1 MSPER
6 HGAAEAVP
14 VLDLQA
20 VGKTHRQADGSALRV
35 LSGVDLTLRHGETAA
50 VVGRSGSGKSTL
62 LHLAAGIE
70 SPSSGQVRLAGRVL
84 SALGDRERSR
94 LRGRSAGM
102 IFQFFH
108 LIPYLTVRE
117 NILLPARIA
126 GISDL
131 TPGASVDDAADRLLA
146 AVELGDRAGEPARH
160 LSGGEMQRTA
170 IARALLLQPPLVLA
184 DEPTGNLDAEAA
196 ASVTRLLFEMTDR
209 QGAAL
214 LLATHDTELASRCR
228 RRFRL
233 AAGRLLPLANS
244 GEGDGGEGRPGPGT
258 SLPGTS

>member
-6 HGAAEAVP
+6 RGAGEAVP

-20 VGKTHRQADGSALRV
+20 VGKTHEQADGSALRV

-70 SPSSGQVRLAGRVL
+70 SPSSGQVRLAGQAL

-126 GISDL
+126 GISRL
-131 TPGASVDDAADRLLA
+131 ATGGPVEAAADRLLA
-146 AVELGDRAGEPARH
+146 AVELGDRAAEPARH

-170 IARALLLQPPLVLA
+170 IARALLLRPPLVLA
-184 DEPTGNLDAEAA
+184 DEPTGNLDAAAA
-196 ASVTRLLFEMTDR
+196 ASVTRLLFEMTER

-214 LLATHDTELASRCR
+214 LLATHDPELASRCR

-233 AAGRLLPLANS
+233 AGGRLLPPADL
-244 GEGDGGEGRPGPGT
+244 GGGDGGEGRRGCPASP
-258 SLPGTS
+258 PEAP